1 MEPVKARNVIIG
13 KGRPKIC
20 VPIVA
25 VTAGE
30 IFEEARL
37 LAERSIDIAEWR
49 ASGHIG
55 RDAASVYVPHGQ
67 GGRRE
72 GPG

>member
-37 LAERSIDIAEWR
+37 LAAL
-49 ASGHIG
+49 
-55 RDAASVYVPHGQ
+55 
-67 GGRRE
+67 
-72 GPG
+72 

>member
-49 ASGHIG
+49 ADWYEDWGISQ
-55 RDAASVYVPHGQ
+55 RSL
-67 GGRRE
+67 RL
-72 GPG
+72 PGS